1 MYSLTCISS
10 PSRWRHGPQRLWR
23 FICRSYWSRQWALQE
38 VEERIRDGRS
48 ILIECTWRG
57 CLFSLPNLKNWIDPE
72 NAKGGFWTPRNPTI
86 WYAWGVLCLTCIHIY
101 TYIFLC
107 LCWRRVKHHQI
118 DTELSPSDFRK
129 HYRMDRQSFEYILGR
144 IRRKLQKKS
153 SMARNAG
160 RTDAAM
166 TPEQMLGSLLKHL
179 GGSTQHDMH
188 QAITITDFTARPYRN
203 HCTERWESSSRSSR

>member
-1 MYSLTCISS
+1 M
-10 PSRWRHGPQRLWR
+10 
-23 FICRSYWSRQWALQE
+23 
-38 VEERIRDGRS
+38 
-48 ILIECTWRG
+48 
-57 CLFSLPNLKNWIDPE
+57 
-72 NAKGGFWTPRNPTI
+72 
-86 WYAWGVLCLTCIHIY
+86 LCLTCIHIY

-107 LCWRRVKHHQI
+107 LCWCRVKHHQI

-179 GGSTQHDMH
+179 GGSTQHDINHHYRFHRTTVQKSLYRTMRIIVEEFPLGDFPFKNQQKLRQIAKEWECVQKRGWSVRELCRCFRRIPTTHIEVLCQREKSLHPAKILLSKGFLCH
-188 QAITITDFTARPYRN
+188 QL
-203 HCTERWESSSRSSR
+203 SSVL